1 MDRDRFDVVVVGGG
15 AAGCVV
21 AARVSDNGSRSVLLV
36 EAGPDLRANP
46 PEGFSDGWR
55 LPQGFDW
62 GYESEP
68 DERTSVQPLRR
79 GKLIG
84 GTSWLTRF
92 AVRGAPA
99 DYDEWAAIGNPGWA
113 FDEVLPYL
121 RRLETD
127 IDFGDRAW
135 HGDRGPLPITRY
147 PDVELTDVGAAGLE
161 ALEATGFAIV
171 DDHNQ
176 PGVFGAGRMPMSSR
190 AGVRVTTADAYL
202 PVGSTPQNLIIRS
215 KSSVAEV
222 AFDGTR
228 ARGVLLDN
236 GDVIEAGWVVLSAGT
251 YGSPAILMRSGVG
264 PAEHL
269 RSVGIPVRLDLP
281 GVGGNLADHAGV
293 DIDCGYCEGA
303 RAAPVLHF
311 IATFHSSAASG
322 DEAPDLMFWL
332 SDPRGDLPIFEIDVV
347 LLRPRSRGSVRLRS
361 PNPADPPLIELPG
374 LSDPSDVD
382 RLAEAYIR
390 GLEVASRPVLRRL
403 CTDPPSPAVH
413 QDRDVRDLIRAN
425 GYSIPH
431 VVGTCSMGPRPED
444 GAVVD
449 ASGRVY
455 GAERLSVVDASIIP
469 NGPAAFTHVPTIMLA
484 ERISEQI
491 AALL

>member
-1 MDRDRFDVVVVGGG
+1 M
-15 AAGCVV
+15 
-21 AARVSDNGSRSVLLV
+21 LLV
-36 EAGPDLRANP
+36 EAGPDLRANL

-68 DERTSVQPLRR
+68 GEQASVQALRR

-113 FDEVLPYL
+113 FDDVLPYF

-127 IDFGDRAW
+127 IDFGDREW

-147 PDVELTDVGAAGLE
+147 QDFELTEVGAAGLE

-176 PGVFGAGRMPMSSR
+176 PGALGAGRMPMSSR

-202 PVGSTPQNLIIRS
+202 PVASTPQNLTIRS
-215 KSSVAEV
+215 ESSVAEV

-228 ARGVLLDN
+228 ARGVRLHD
-236 GDVIEAGWVVLSAGT
+236 GEVIQAGWVVLSAGT
-251 YGSPAILMRSGVG
+251 YGSPPILMRSGVG

-269 RSVGIPVRLDLP
+269 RSFGIPVRLDLP
-281 GVGGNLADHAGV
+281 GVGANLADHAGV
-293 DIDCGYCEGA
+293 DIDCGYRGGA

-311 IATFHSSAASG
+311 IATFRSSLASC

-332 SDPRGDLPIFEIDVV
+332 SDPRGDQPIFEIDVV

-361 PNPADPPLIELPG
+361 PNPADPPLIELPD
-374 LSDPSDVD
+374 LRDPSDID

-390 GLEVASRPVLRRL
+390 GLEIARRPELRRL
-403 CTDPPSPAVH
+403 CTDPPSPGVDEGH
-413 QDRDVRDLIRAN
+413 NVRDLIRAD

-431 VVGTCSMGPRPED
+431 VVGTCSMGSRPED

-449 ASGRVY
+449 VSGRVY
-455 GAERLSVVDASIIP
+455 GAERLSVIDASIIP
-469 NGPAAFTHVPTIMLA
+469 HGPAAFTHIPTIMLA